1 MGLLCS
7 FCHLTVL
14 PCSSMSFPK
23 AAVSSGNI
31 LVLLHHGLFHRPPG
45 ESLLCAYGISSP
57 SFSHLGSLTAVSLV
71 FPLFFSVVF
80 SLLSY
85 TCFLRYPC
93 PGHGSAMPLRGR
105 LDPAGAG
112 CVRPASPHGAHS
124 ARWESGHPQPV
135 QALWYQQRTLQCTS
149 IYELKSQ
156 IINMLSY

>member
-112 CVRPASPHGAHS
+112 CVRPGQAGLPSRSPQCSLGVWAPATRTGSMIS
-124 ARWESGHPQPV
+124 AENTSVHLN
-135 QALWYQQRTLQCTS
+135 LW
-149 IYELKSQ
+149 IKKS
-156 IINMLSY
+156 NN